1 MEKGDGKVMEQG
13 ILEVISIH
21 VEEKRVLRSSQH
33 GLRKG
38 KSCLTNPT
46 VFYDTVAGWVDK
58 RRAVH
63 VCYLEFSKAF
73 GTDSCNILVD
83 KLRNCG
89 LDE

>member
-1 MEKGDGKVMEQG
+1 MEQG

-21 VEEKRVLRSSQH
+21 IEEKKVIRSSQH
-33 GLRKG
+33 GLIKA
-38 KSCLTNPT
+38 KSSLTNLIL
-46 VFYDTVAGWVDK
+46 FYDSMAGWVDK
-58 RRAVH
+58 GRAVD

-73 GTDSCNILVD
+73 GIDSCNILVD